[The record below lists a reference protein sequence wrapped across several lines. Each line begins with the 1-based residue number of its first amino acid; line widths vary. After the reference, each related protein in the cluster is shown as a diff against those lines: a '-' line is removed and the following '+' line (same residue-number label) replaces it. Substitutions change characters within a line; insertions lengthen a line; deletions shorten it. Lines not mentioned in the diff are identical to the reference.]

1 VTAGDPADPKE
12 AARAAFRAGV
22 GFAREGEFERAAS
35 EFERSLALHP
45 HVATHLNWAQS
56 ELERRRWI
64 AGYRQL
70 RLAQARATEHPSEA
84 SDEVRATL
92 ARRLLDAEARIV
104 QVDVKLLEAPTSLQL
119 NGSRPRVERIGETT
133 VLTEV
138 SPPDGASPAV
148 PSHFVLWLAPGRH
161 ELLVQWAQHRQV
173 LVIDDAAGSR
183 RTLALRPVST
193 SERGQDRSR
202 TVPAEEARAAASA
215 RPVFT
220 TESRPRKPWR
230 PAEVSAFVV
239 AGAGAVAAG
248 VFGGLALHAKANLEE
263 RCPSAQR
270 CPAGTSALRQDLKQ
284 YAVLADVSWVVS
296 AVALSTGIT
305 LRYTARPAADR

>member
-1 VTAGDPADPKE
+1 
-12 AARAAFRAGV
+12 V
-22 GFAREGEFERAAS
+22 GFAREGEFERAAA

-70 RLAQARATEHPSEA
+70 RFAQARATQHPSEA
-84 SDEVRATL
+84 NDEVRATL
-92 ARRLLDAEARIV
+92 ARRLLDAESRIV
-104 QVDVKLLEAPTSLQL
+104 QVDVKLLEAPVSLQL
-119 NGSRPRVERIGETT
+119 NGGRPRLERIGETT

-138 SPPDGASPAV
+138 SLPDGATPAV
-148 PSHFVLWLAPGRH
+148 PAHFVLWLAPGRH
-161 ELLVQWAQHRQV
+161 ELVVQWAQHRQV

-183 RTLALRPVST
+183 RTLALRPPST
-193 SERGQDRSR
+193 ERGPIRSR
-202 TVPAEEARAAASA
+202 AVPREEARVAASA

-220 TESRPRKPWR
+220 TGRRSRKPWR

-248 VFGGLALHAKANLEE
+248 VFGGLALHAKANLED
-263 RCPSAQR
+263 RCPGAQR

-284 YAVLADVSWVVS
+284 YALLADVSWVVS

-305 LRYTARPAADR
+305 LRYTARPAADP